1 MIKTVE
7 YSEVDKSVL
16 RKKGWK
22 LFGAV
27 VCVQLVFLVLG
38 YALQI

>member
-1 MIKTVE
+1 MIKTVTYE
-7 YSEVDKSVL
+7 AVDKSVL

-27 VCVQLVFLVLG
+27 VCLQLVFLVLG
-38 YALQI
+38 YVLQM